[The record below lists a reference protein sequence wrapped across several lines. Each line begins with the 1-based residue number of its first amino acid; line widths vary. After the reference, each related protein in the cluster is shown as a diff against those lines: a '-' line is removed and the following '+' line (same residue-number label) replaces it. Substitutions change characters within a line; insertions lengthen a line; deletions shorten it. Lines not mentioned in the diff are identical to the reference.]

1 MNLNKTIYKKI
12 DYELSGLISDIK
24 IGVIALPELQ
34 RPFVWKNA
42 KVRDLIDSMYMGF
55 PVGFFLF
62 WEPLENHDSREIGTD
77 GKQKAPR
84 LLVVDGQQ
92 RLTSLYAVMTGT
104 PVVRDG
110 YDAEKIEISFNPL
123 TERFDVADATTR
135 NNPQVLPDISEIW
148 DPDTDFDD
156 VKDNYFARL
165 CAAQDI
171 SDSERKAARSSLN
184 RLEKLSNYPFTALE
198 LTANVD
204 EEQVSEVFVRI
215 NSQGEKLNQADFILT
230 LMSVFWDEGRAELEK
245 FCRDARKPSPSKV
258 SSFNYL
264 FRPDP
269 DQLLRVSVG
278 VAFRRA
284 RLRYVYSLLRG
295 KDLETEEFS
304 DEKRVE
310 QFEYLKNAQSRVLNL
325 RFWHDFLKAIR
336 RAGYMSYK
344 MISSQN
350 AVLFSY
356 ILYLLGRTE
365 LEFSESELRL
375 LIAKWFFVTAMTGRF
390 TSSPETKMEADLA
403 KLREVETQ
411 DQFRAMIHE
420 VCGAIT
426 TNDYWEITLPTD
438 LATSSGRSPSMFA
451 YYASLSILDAKVLY
465 SDQRVT
471 DLLDITTK
479 DPGSPIE
486 RRHIFSKFYLDSIGH
501 KSTTQRN
508 QIANFALVE
517 WGDHA
522 KKAELKPEY
531 YLEHFEGRFSTSDIK
546 TMYYWHA
553 LPDGWSTMKYED
565 FLRNRRELIASII
578 RDAYK
583 TFDGVDTHEVP
594 VTKKDTAELLREGE
608 NESVEFKSTLR
619 RNLHTGENDSKMEFS
634 VLKTIAGFLNSRS
647 GGVLLIGVTDDGDAL
662 GIESDSFPTEDKMY
676 LHLNNLIRDR
686 IGVKH
691 TLYIQPHFSEFEDK
705 RVLNVE
711 CDPARSPVYVKDG
724 NEERFFVRTTSATVE
739 LKGSQEHEYI
749 SHRF

>member
-62 WEPLENHDSREIGTD
+62 WEPLENHDSRDIGTD

-110 YDAEKIEISFNPL
+110 YDAEKIEISFNPI

-148 DPDTDFDD
+148 DAKTDFDD

-165 CAAQDI
+165 CAVQEI
-171 SDSERKAARSSLN
+171 SDLERKSARSALN

-245 FCRDARKPSPSKV
+245 FCRDARKPSPSAV

-304 DEKRVE
+304 DEKRND
-310 QFEYLKNAQSRVLNL
+310 QFENLKNAQSRVLNL
-325 RFWHDFLKAIR
+325 RHWHDFLKAIR
-336 RAGYMSYK
+336 FAGYMSFK

-365 LEFSESELRL
+365 LKFPESELRL

-411 DQFRAMIHE
+411 DQFRAMIYE
-420 VCGAIT
+420 VCSAIT

-451 YYASLSILDAKVLY
+451 FYASLTLLDAKVLY
-465 SDQRVT
+465 SDQRVS

-486 RRHIFSKFYLDSIGH
+486 RRHIFSKAYLDNIGH
-501 KSTTQRN
+501 TSTTQRN
-508 QIANFALVE
+508 QIANFALGE
-517 WGDHA
+517 WGDHT
-522 KKAELKPEY
+522 KKTDSNPED
-531 YLEHFEGRFSTSDIK
+531 YLEHFEGRFTTSDLK
-546 TMYYWHA
+546 KMYYWHA
-553 LPDGWSTMKYED
+553 LPDGWSTLKYDD
-565 FLRNRRELIASII
+565 FLRNRRELISSII

-583 TFDGVDTHEVP
+583 RFDSVATHKVP
-594 VTKKDTAELLREGE
+594 VTKKEITELLKEGE

-619 RNLHTGENDSKMEFS
+619 RNLHTGENDSRMESS
-634 VLKTIAGFLNSRS
+634 VLKTIAGFLNSKS
-647 GGVLLIGVTDDGDAL
+647 GGILLIGVTDDGDAL
-662 GIESDSFPTEDKMY
+662 GIESDSFPNEDKMY

-691 TLYIQPHFSEFEDK
+691 TLYIQPHFSEYEDK

-711 CDPARSPVYVKDG
+711 CDPARSPVYLKDG

-739 LKGSQEHEYI
+739 LKGLEEHEYI